1 MLDCREVLRELE
13 SYLDDDAALV
23 IRKDLEEHLGQ
34 CRHCRVVMD
43 STRHTLKI
51 IIECKTFE
59 LPESLSD
66 RIMNNVRAMSNP
78 IVKPE

>member
-1 MLDCREVLRELE
+1 MLNCKEVLRELE

-23 IRKDLEEHLGQ
+23 IRKDLEDHLGA

-51 IIECKTFE
+51 ITECETFE
-59 LPESLSD
+59 LPESLTD
-66 RIMNNVRAMSNP
+66 RIMTNVRA
-78 IVKPE
+78 VGKPE

>member
-13 SYLDDDAALV
+13 TYLDDDAAVVL
-23 IRKDLEEHLGQ
+23 RKDLEEHLGQ

-51 IIECKTFE
+51 ITECDTFE
-59 LPESLSD
+59 LPESLSE
-66 RIMNNVRAMSNP
+66 RIMTSVRAAG
-78 IVKPE
+78 KPR

>member
-13 SYLDDDAALV
+13 TYLDDDTAAEV
-23 IRKDLEEHLGQ
+23 KKDLEEHLGH

-43 STRHTLKI
+43 STKHTLKI
-51 IIECKTFE
+51 IADCHTFD

-66 RIMNNVRAMSNP
+66 RIMHSVRAAE
-78 IVKPE
+78 KGQG

>member
-51 IIECKTFE
+51 ITECDTFE

-66 RIMNNVRAMSNP
+66 RIMTSVRA
-78 IVKPE
+78 VGKPE